1 MPRLD
6 LRAGAGLTGIAGD
19 LKSGAVNPFPGSYG
33 TSLER
38 LGGGDYYNYS
48 VGIVLQM
55 PLGNGQAKSKFS
67 QARIELDQ
75 ERARQRDLARQITL
89 EVERAVAE
97 VESGFKRIQ
106 TTRQGRELAA
116 ENLRSQEKRFQVGL
130 LTQKDVIDFQS
141 KFIDAEGAELRA
153 QTDYN
158 NAIARLR
165 FAEGTLLESYNVKV
179 EGVKKEPDPWWA
191 KF

>member
-1 MPRLD
+1 
-6 LRAGAGLTGIAGD
+6 
-19 LKSGAVNPFPGSYG
+19 
-33 TSLER
+33 
-38 LGGGDYYNYS
+38 
-48 VGIVLQM
+48 M

-116 ENLRSQEKRFQVGL
+116 ENLRSQEKRFPVGL

-179 EGVKKEPDPWWA
+179 EGVKKEPDPWWV